1 MEVKMEYLMLALLIA
16 AIILMIIILLRQIRS
31 EKNEKQRAAFS

>member
-31 EKNEKQRAAFS
+31 EKNENSAQRSL